1 MYLNSRVKIP
11 SDKGKISIKSVRG
24 YQYVYY
30 QYDTNY
36 RPERKYNMP
45 KRTTIGKVC
54 KDDPSMMN
62 PNPSYLKFYP
72 DAQLPDFNDT
82 GRSSCLRAGTWI
94 VIDHLIHH
102 YHLQGYLKDIIG
114 EKYGLFLDLAAY
126 TIVTEN
132 NAAQYYPDYAYD
144 HPLFTRDMKIYSDS
158 SSVSTFLHD
167 LTRDESISFLNAWNE
182 HRDHRSKI
190 YISYDSTNKK
200 CQAGDIE
207 LVEVGHSKTGQ
218 SDTIFNMSIAYDRT
232 NREPLFYEAYP
243 GSITDVTQLTEMIE
257 KAKAFGYKHAGFILD
272 RGYFSEANIRFMDD
286 NGYDFV
292 IMAKGMKKMVS
303 QIVLANKGSFEE
315 VYSCMIHE
323 YGIPGTTIAMPVFR
337 GDSKDR
343 YVHIYFNESKAAQEK
358 AQLLQKI
365 DVMEKYLKK
374 HQGDPIHPDAIFSH
388 YFDLIYYHEGQEDE
402 VLQAA
407 ARDDVIEQ
415 EMKLCGYFCI
425 ITSEKMNAKEAL
437 LMYKSR
443 DDSEKLFRGDKSYLG
458 ERAER
463 VYTIEPFES
472 KIFIEFVALIIR
484 SGIYTSLIELMKEE
498 GKRMNYMTIPAAV
511 KELEKIEMIRY
522 ADGDYHLDHAI
533 TKTQKE
539 ILKAFGMDE
548 RTVREK
554 IKSLSVQLSC
564 LEEEHGK
571 KSNHD

>member
-45 KRTTIGKVC
+45 RRTTIGKVC

-72 DAQLPDFNDT
+72 DAQLPEFNDS
-82 GRSSCLRAGTWI
+82 GRSSCLRVGPWI

-114 EKYGLFLDLAAY
+114 DKYGLFLDLAVY

-144 HPLFTRDMKIYSDS
+144 HPLFTRDMKIYSD

-292 IMAKGMKKMVS
+292 IMVKGMKKMVS

-365 DVMEKYLKK
+365 DVMEKCLKK

-388 YFDLIYYHEGQEDE
+388 YFDLIYYHAGQEDE

-407 ARDDVIEQ
+407 TARNEVIEQ

-472 KIFIEFVALIIR
+472 KIFIEFAALIIR

-498 GKRMNYMTIPAAV
+498 GKRMNYMTIPAVV